1 MPIKEIEKHVLR
13 GKFQRNQFTEGRN
26 GLWNLSRDCSEVFG
40 NDLFFVATYE
50 MTGLSASKV
59 EKSTKIL
66 ELCRRFSQ
74 KLNFFH
80 LQKWIPS

>member
-50 MTGLSASKV
+50 MTGLRASKV
-59 EKSTKIL
+59 DHFTKIP
-66 ELCRRFSQ
+66 ELWTRLSPQ
-74 KLNFFH
+74 
-80 LQKWIPS
+80 